1 MKRIDKE
8 ALRLHKK
15 LRGKIE
21 IKSRFLIRSPND
33 LSLIYTPGVAVIS
46 NEIHKDKKK
55 VYDYTSKWNNVAI
68 VTDGSRLLGL
78 GNVGPEAALP
88 VMEGKAIIFKQFGK
102 INAFPI
108 CLATQEKQDIMK
120 TVEQI
125 APVFGAINI
134 EDIESPKSLE
144 IVDHLQQDLDI
155 PVFHDDQ
162 HGTATVVLAAL
173 INALKIVNKD
183 LKQARIV
190 IVGAGAAGYGI
201 VKILDHVEAK
211 NLLVVDSAG
220 IINEERI
227 ENMNPYKKRIAYI
240 TNRDKING
248 SLNDALHKADVLI
261 GVSGRAKLITREM
274 ISSMTK
280 DPVVFALTNP
290 EPEIMPEDAKRG
302 GARIVATG
310 RSDYYNQV
318 NNALIFPFILR
329 AALDARI
336 RNIDEK
342 MLVSVATNLSKLVGK
357 KLSERYIL
365 PLITDKR
372 IPSAIARSIK
382 SKPTD
387 CLI

>member
-1 MKRIDKE
+1 MNSIYSK
-8 ALRLHKK
+8 ALKLHKK

-21 IKSRFLIRSPND
+21 IRSRFPIRSPND
-33 LSLIYTPGVAVIS
+33 LSLVYTPGVAEVS
-46 NEIHKDKKK
+46 REIHKDRKK

-78 GNVGPEAALP
+78 GNFGPEAALP

-108 CLATQEKQDIMK
+108 CLATQEKHDIVK

-144 IVDHLQQDLDI
+144 IVEHLQQQLNI

-162 HGTATVVLAAL
+162 HGTATVTLAAL
-173 INALKIVNKD
+173 INALKIVHKNIV
-183 LKQARIV
+183 QTRIV
-190 IVGAGAAGYGI
+190 VVGAGAAGYGI
-201 VKILDHVEAK
+201 VKILDHVGAK
-211 NLLVVDSAG
+211 NMIAVDSHG
-220 IINEERI
+220 IINENRT
-227 ENMNPYKKRIAYI
+227 ENMNRYKQRIANI
-240 TNRDKING
+240 TNKEKISG
-248 SLNDALHKADVLI
+248 SLEDALKGADVLI
-261 GVSGRAKLITREM
+261 GVSGRAKLITKEM
-274 ISSMTK
+274 IRHMAK

-290 EPEIMPEDAKRG
+290 EPEIMPEDAKQG
-302 GARIVATG
+302 GARIIATG

-329 AALDARI
+329 TALDARI
-336 RNIDEK
+336 PSIDEQ
-342 MLVSVATNLSKLVGK
+342 MLVSIATSISKLVGK

-365 PLITDKR
+365 PLISDKR

-382 SKPTD
+382 SPIRK
-387 CLI
+387 I